1 MVSRAD
7 QAFGALVIAVSAVG
21 FWLAMPFALTLFPAL
36 VDRVLRGTSDALH
49 LCAGILTSVH
59 PELPPLG
66 AVALGLGVVALAPA
80 CVRGV
85 GFVGAI
91 TRRAR
96 PAAVDAPG
104 RLRRAVQ
111 TVGLGRRVVCLDD
124 QLRYAYCAG
133 LLVPRVYVSLGTVR
147 ALRGRELEAVLWH
160 EGHHLR
166 RRDPLRALVARAFA
180 CIFVVAPVI
189 SELAEH
195 VEIAS
200 ELEADRAVLRAQG
213 TPRWIAGALLA
224 LGCTTPPAPH
234 TPLSAWSLSSA
245 RVDQLAEAG
254 VDVALP
260 PISPPAVVRT
270 AAVLAVAFGLAL
282 GQAARAHFVELAFL
296 PEATDAMAHLCPL
309 PSAGP
314 LL

>member
-1 MVSRAD
+1 MSRAD
-7 QAFGALVIAVSAVG
+7 QTFGALVIAVSALG
-21 FWLAMPFALTLFPAL
+21 FSLAMPFALTLFPAL
-36 VDRVLRGTSDALH
+36 IDNVLRGTGDALH
-49 LCAGILTSVH
+49 LCAGILNSVH

-66 AVALGLGVVALAPA
+66 AFALGLGVVALAPA
-80 CVRGV
+80 CVRIIR
-85 GFVGAI
+85 FVGAI
-91 TRRAR
+91 RRRAR
-96 PAAVDAPG
+96 PATVDAPG

-133 LLVPRVYVSLGTVR
+133 LLVPRVYVSLGTVH

-166 RRDPLRALVARAFA
+166 RRDPLRALLARAFA
-180 CIFVVAPVI
+180 GIFVVAPVI
-189 SELAEH
+189 SELAERF
-195 VEIAS
+195 EIAS

-224 LGCTTPPAPH
+224 LGRTRPPSRHA
-234 TPLSAWSLSSA
+234 PLSAWSLSSA
-245 RVDQLAEAG
+245 RVDQLEEVGA
-254 VDVALP
+254 DVVLP
-260 PISPPAVVRT
+260 PISPLAVVRT
-270 AAVLAVAFGLAL
+270 AAVLAVALGLAL

-296 PEATDAMAHLCPL
+296 PEATGAIAHLCPL
-309 PSAGP
+309 PIAGP